1 MQFDIVPII
10 TEKLGSTGQ
19 RSSHQRTNYYRCI

>member
-10 TEKLGSTGQ
+10 TEKLAKDPVTKGQ
-19 RSSHQRTNYYRCI
+19 IITDV